1 MRRMATLRWSDFAG
15 EGNVKFSNEFETA
28 DRITKLDALV
38 DWIAALKEEYE
49 RMISEGGV
57 FDLSKDKP

>member
-38 DWIAALKEEYE
+38 D
-49 RMISEGGV
+49 
-57 FDLSKDKP
+57 